1 MAIIL
6 RLIRFIF
13 PLLLL
18 YFFFQL
24 FRNIRYMSQGRGYY
38 GSSRSSGNSRANGDF
53 TGSRVR
59 RDPYAVLGCRRDAS
73 VEEIRRCYRN
83 MVSKY
88 HPDRFIGQDLD
99 EDFVRLATEKFK
111 EIQSAYDEIKRMKG
125 FS

>member
-13 PLLLL
+13 PLLLV

-38 GSSRSSGNSRANGDF
+38 GSSQNSGSSSTREEFGRSRPQ
-53 TGSRVR
+53 
-59 RDPYAVLGCRRDAS
+59 RDPYTVLGCRRDAS
-73 VEEIRRCYRN
+73 IEEIRRCYRN

-111 EIQSAYDEIKRMKG
+111 EIQNAYDEIKRMKG

>member
-1 MAIIL
+1 MVIIL

-13 PLLLL
+13 PLILV

-38 GSSRSSGNSRANGDF
+38 SSSQNSGNSRPNDEF
-53 TGSRVR
+53 KRTRVH
-59 RDPYAVLGCRRDAS
+59 RDPYAVLGCGRDAS
-73 VEEIRRCYRN
+73 IEEIRRCYRN
-83 MVSKY
+83 LVSKY

-111 EIQSAYDEIKRMKG
+111 EIQNAYDEIKRMKG